1 MSKYAKAPLEFAS
14 RSVHASLRV
23 PVLARLIDRIHLDTD
38 NERLP
43 TSYEAK
49 RIGVRLTIRG
59 RWPVPQPVA
68 VRLLQNEFD
77 VLTHG
82 SGCVSIPRPR
92 TEAAPRSR
100 KERRAGLAG
109 LVRRVGVSA

>member
-1 MSKYAKAPLEFAS
+1 MPKFAKAPLTFES

-23 PVLARLIDRIHLDTD
+23 PVLARLIDRVNLDTD

-43 TSYEAK
+43 TSYESK
-49 RIGVRLTIRG
+49 RIGVRLTILG

-82 SGCVSIPRPR
+82 SGCMSIPRPVIS
-92 TEAAPRSR
+92 APRSR
-100 KERRAGLAG
+100 KERRASL
-109 LVRRVGVSA
+109 RRAAVSA